1 MAKELINKTDIS
13 DVMIERPVSF
23 SIKRKHFSV
32 YPATLGK
39 IQLTARLV
47 EAIGLDKETDAG
59 KIHQIIIQSA
69 NTHRSECLRLIAY
82 STLPGMDCLDENKVY
97 GRLEELRAIDDA
109 DIASLLLVIL
119 TQDKTELIER
129 HFLMHKERERM
140 NEVMKVK
147 KQDKNSVSFGGRS
160 VWGTLIDAACER
172 YGWSYQY
179 VLWGISYSN
188 LQLLFADQ
196 IRQVFLTDEERKKV
210 HIPTDGVIISADNTQ
225 ALNQFIKTQS
235 WK

>member
-1 MAKELINKTDIS
+1 
-13 DVMIERPVSF
+13 
-23 SIKRKHFSV
+23 
-32 YPATLGK
+32 
-39 IQLTARLV
+39 
-47 EAIGLDKETDAG
+47 
-59 KIHQIIIQSA
+59 
-69 NTHRSECLRLIAY
+69 
-82 STLPGMDCLDENKVY
+82 
-97 GRLEELRAIDDA
+97 
-109 DIASLLLVIL
+109 
-119 TQDKTELIER
+119 
-129 HFLMHKERERM
+129 MHKELERM

-147 KQDKNSVSFGGRS
+147 KQDKNGVSFGGRS

-196 IRQVFLTDEERKKV
+196 IRQIFLTDEERKKV
-210 HIPTDGVIISADNTQ
+210 HIPTDGVIVSADNAE